1 MGRSLAM
8 LASVSIACGGAAAP
22 SATAPAPGDP
32 PAAPIDAAPASPPVD
47 AAPPVDAPPPIAAV
61 ATFANLLTAGPASTD
76 AVAASLAP
84 LAGPV
89 AACARHAAGS
99 VAVEVR
105 ITITP
110 AGVTALAPQ
119 GPVAPEL
126 AAVAGC
132 VVDAVPRVAAAPSDD
147 PTFAYAVV
155 AIDRADQALAV
166 RPALPELRVDFE
178 AACSMFARS
187 GAMARPIEERLD
199 VAQTY
204 FHDHVRHPTLYRMAW
219 EIASARPQDR
229 THIPVQ
235 YRKRVKPRRC
245 EDPDW

>member
-8 LASVSIACGGAAAP
+8 LASVSIACAGAAAP
-22 SATAPAPGDP
+22 SATAPGALEP
-32 PAAPIDAAPASPPVD
+32 PAVTVDAAPSSPPVD

-84 LAGPV
+84 LAGPL

-155 AIDRADQALAV
+155 AIDRADQAPAV

-187 GAMARPIEERLD
+187 GAMDRPFEERWD
-199 VAQTY
+199 VAQVY
-204 FHDHVRHPTLYRMAW
+204 FRDHVRHPLLYRMAW
-219 EIASARPQDR
+219 EIANAAPQVRAR
-229 THIPVQ
+229 IPVD
-235 YRKRVKPRRC
+235 YRARVKPRRC
-245 EDPDW
+245 DDPGW

>member
-8 LASVSIACGGAAAP
+8 LASVSIACAGAAAP
-22 SATAPAPGDP
+22 SATAPGALEP
-32 PAAPIDAAPASPPVD
+32 PAVTVDAAPSSPPVD
-47 AAPPVDAPPPIAAV
+47 AAP
-61 ATFANLLTAGPASTD
+61 
-76 AVAASLAP
+76 
-84 LAGPV
+84 
-89 AACARHAAGS
+89 

-147 PTFAYAVV
+147 PTFAYAGV
-155 AIDRADQALAV
+155 AIDRADQAPAV

-187 GAMARPIEERLD
+187 GAMDRPFEERWD
-199 VAQTY
+199 VAQVY
-204 FHDHVRHPTLYRMAW
+204 SRDHVRHPLLYRMAW
-219 EIASARPQDR
+219 EIARAGDWQRERSASR
-229 THIPVQ
+229 
-235 YRKRVKPRRC
+235 
-245 EDPDW
+245 